1 MFDLDQF
8 IAECEEAVK
17 ETDSHMAV
25 KELVGRA
32 ISNPDDVLKELG
44 EPSEAG
50 VNKLFVSDNLTILN
64 LVWGPMMTLK
74 PHDHK
79 MWAVIGIYTGR
90 EDNIFWR
97 KIKDDSQNRIEAAG
111 AEAIGAGDVAPLGK
125 DIVHSVT
132 NPIPRLTG
140 ALHVYGGD
148 FFGPGRSEW
157 DAETLTEQ
165 PYDMEGNIQLFADSN
180 ARLTPAQA
188 AGTG

>member
-1 MFDLDQF
+1 MFNLDTF
-8 IAECEEAVK
+8 IEECRVAVK
-17 ETDSHMAV
+17 DTDSHMAV
-25 KELVGRA
+25 KDLVSRA
-32 ISNPDDVLKELG
+32 CSDPAEVLRAVG
-44 EPSEAG
+44 EPTKAG
-50 VNKLFVSDNLTILN
+50 VNRIYVADDLTILN

-97 KIKDDSQNRIEAAG
+97 KLKGDPQNRVEAAG
-111 AEAIGAGDVAPLGK
+111 AEALGTGDVAPLGK

-132 NPIPRLTG
+132 NPLMRLTG

-157 DAETLTEQ
+157 DPETLAER
-165 PYDMEGNIQLFADSN
+165 PYDMEGNIQLFENSN
-180 ARLTPAQA
+180 ARLNA
-188 AGTG
+188 A

>member
-32 ISNPDDVLKELG
+32 VSNPDDVLKGLG

-97 KIKDDSQNRIEAAG
+97 KIKDGSQNRIEAAG
-111 AEAIGAGDVAPLGK
+111 AEAAGA
-125 DIVHSVT
+125 
-132 NPIPRLTG
+132 
-140 ALHVYGGD
+140 
-148 FFGPGRSEW
+148 E
-157 DAETLTEQ
+157 
-165 PYDMEGNIQLFADSN
+165 
-180 ARLTPAQA
+180 
-188 AGTG
+188 AGTVPEQAHSRRRGTAPRRTGSAPGPRARTNNNSACP

>member
-8 IAECEEAVK
+8 IAKYEKAVK
-17 ETDSHMAV
+17 ETDSHIAE
-25 KELVGRA
+25 KEVVGRT
-32 ISNPDDVLKELG
+32 ISNPDEVLKGLG

-97 KIKDDSQNRIEAAG
+97 KIKDDSQNRI
-111 AEAIGAGDVAPLGK
+111 
-125 DIVHSVT
+125 
-132 NPIPRLTG
+132 
-140 ALHVYGGD
+140 
-148 FFGPGRSEW
+148 
-157 DAETLTEQ
+157 
-165 PYDMEGNIQLFADSN
+165 
-180 ARLTPAQA
+180 
-188 AGTG
+188 

>member
-1 MFDLDQF
+1 MFDTDQF
-8 IAECEEAVK
+8 IFDCQSAVAK
-17 ETDSHMAV
+17 NDSHIAV
-25 KELVGRA
+25 KELVSRA
-32 ISNPDDVLKELG
+32 ISDPNSVLKGLG
-44 EPSEAG
+44 EPSKAG
-50 VNKLFVSDNLTILN
+50 VNRLFVSDKLTILN

-97 KIKDDSQNRIEAAG
+97 KIKGGSTNQIEAAG
-111 AEAIGAGDVAPLGK
+111 AEALSAGDVAPLGK

-148 FFGPGRSEW
+148 FFADGRSEW
-157 DAETLTEQ
+157 DPETLSEQ
-165 PYDMEGNIQLFADSN
+165 PYDIQGNMQLFEKSN
-180 ARLTPAQA
+180 L
-188 AGTG
+188 GLSLK

>member
-1 MFDLDQF
+1 MFDTDQF
-8 IAECEEAVK
+8 IAECQAAVA
-17 ETDSHMAV
+17 EDDSHMAV
-25 KELVGRA
+25 KEVVARA
-32 ISNPDDVLKELG
+32 VANPGDVLKGLG
-44 EPSEAG
+44 EPTEAG
-50 VNKLFVSDNLTILN
+50 VNKLFVSEKLTVLN

-97 KIKDDSQNRIEAAG
+97 KIKDDPQNRIEAAG

-165 PYDMEGNIQLFADSN
+165 PYDMEGNIALFAESN
-180 ARLTPAQA
+180 QRQSA
-188 AGTG
+188 A

>member
-1 MFDLDQF
+1 MFDTDQF
-8 IAECEEAVK
+8 IADCGAAVAT
-17 ETDSHMAV
+17 EDSHMAV
-25 KELVGRA
+25 KELMAHAV
-32 ISNPDDVLKELG
+32 SNPSIVLEKLG
-44 EPSEAG
+44 EPCRAG
-50 VNKLFVSDNLTILN
+50 VNKLFVSDKLTILN

-97 KIKDDSQNRIEAAG
+97 KIKDDPQNRIEAAG
-111 AEAIGAGDVAPLGK
+111 AEAIGPGDIAPLGR

-148 FFGPGRSEW
+148 FFADGRSEW
-157 DAETLTEQ
+157 DPETLTEH
-165 PYDMEGNIQLFADSN
+165 PYDMRGNMQLFEESN
-180 ARLTPAQA
+180 MRMTAT
-188 AGTG
+188 

>member
-8 IAECEEAVK
+8 IAECGEAVK

-32 ISNPDDVLKELG
+32 VSNPDDVLRGLG

-50 VNKLFVSDNLTILN
+50 VNKLFVSDKLTILN

-79 MWAVIGIYTGR
+79 MWAVVGIYTGR
-90 EDNIFWR
+90 EDNIYWR

-132 NPIPRLTG
+132 NPIPRLTA

-180 ARLTPAQA
+180 TRLIPA
-188 AGTG
+188 

>member
-1 MFDLDQF
+1 MFDTDQF
-8 IAECEEAVK
+8 IADCQTAVADQ
-17 ETDSHMAV
+17 DSHMAV
-25 KELVGRA
+25 KELVIRA
-32 ISNPDDVLKELG
+32 VSDPAAVLKGLG
-44 EPSEAG
+44 EPTKAG
-50 VNKLFVSDNLTILN
+50 VNKVFVSDKLTILN

-97 KIKDDSQNRIEAAG
+97 KIKDDPEGRIEAAA
-111 AEAIGAGDVAPLGK
+111 AEAIGAGDCAPLGK

-148 FFGPGRSEW
+148 FFGDGRSEW
-157 DAETLTEQ
+157 DPETLTEQ
-165 PYDMEGNIQLFADSN
+165 PYDMQGNIQLFEESN
-180 ARLTPAQA
+180 IRQNA
-188 AGTG
+188 A